1 MKRASSRKSSYER
14 ASSCRPGRHDKSS
27 CFAPPWPRRPRPPA
41 AAATQRPRARP
52 RPRAPPASRPQRPQ
66 VAPSSPWGR
75 AAAPRG
81 RSKSGATLTSSGGAA
96 PDDIRRAPD
105 AQKTTHFLII
115 YPIFKKNRPALA
127 QGGPFIMRRSRV
139 MVIVT
144 ALGHSAAPFRSAF
157 WGAHRPSKPN
167 PLRKYDAPKP
177 PVGQNVARSFRF
189 RVRRAVL
196 LI

>member
-1 MKRASSRKSSYER
+1 MIRAPALPPR
-14 ASSCRPGRHDKSS
+14 GRGDP
-27 CFAPPWPRRPRPPA
+27 APPRPRRPRGPGHGLGPA
-41 AAATQRPRARP
+41 HP
-52 RPRAPPASRPQRPQ
+52 RPHAPQRPQ

-167 PLRKYDAPKP
+167 PLRKSDAPKP
-177 PVGQNVARSFRF
+177 PIGQNNARSFRF
-189 RVRRAVL
+189 RMRRAVL